1 MKTNERIQKRILGQV
16 QMVQVNFRAPEDLIE
31 DLKMLAPQLGFQSYQ
46 ALMKV
51 YISRGVRKD
60 LASLQDTPLEKL
72 KASLKRHGIED
83 EVIVEVIE
91 ETGLQPA

>member
-1 MKTNERIQKRILGQV
+1 MSMNERVQKRLRGQI

-31 DLKMLAPQLGFQSYQ
+31 DLKILAPQLGFQSYQ

-60 LASLQDTPLEKL
+60 LEALQAMPLVKL
-72 KASLKRHGIED
+72 KAALKRHGMNDED
-83 EVIVEVIE
+83 IVEVIE